1 MVLDLASAAMRL
13 ALILRGQAGELAT
26 RSVDILFKNA
36 SLLRASMSNTRRH
49 KEDTGSSSLL
59 RRISSR

>member
-13 ALILRGQAGELAT
+13 ALILRCQAGELAT
-26 RSVDILFKNA
+26 RPVDILFKNA
-36 SLLRASMSNTRRH
+36 SLLRAFMRNTRRH